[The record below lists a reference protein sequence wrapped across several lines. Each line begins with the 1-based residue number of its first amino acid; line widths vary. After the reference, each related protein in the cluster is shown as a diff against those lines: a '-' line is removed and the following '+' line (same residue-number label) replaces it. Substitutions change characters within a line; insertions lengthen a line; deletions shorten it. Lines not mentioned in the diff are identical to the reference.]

1 MQLQLNGKEKTNLT
15 QLTQP
20 APHEIA
26 QESQNN
32 PKACLAATRYLL
44 HKTLHKHLEEE
55 YIAKYT
61 KAETKMLKREVK
73 SVSFSIDHS

>member
-1 MQLQLNGKEKTNLT
+1 MKLQLNGEEKPNLN
-15 QLTQP
+15 LTQP

-26 QESQNN
+26 QENQNN

-44 HKTLHKHLEEE
+44 HKILHRHLEEE

-61 KAETKMLKREVK
+61 KAETKTLKREVK
-73 SVSFSIDHS
+73 HSVSFGIHHS